1 MTNDTEAQKT
11 AENQL
16 ITLFDTIY
24 ERNYNIFTI
33 MSEQND
39 MKRKN
44 KRSLEYIIMRW
55 HGD

>member
-44 KRSLEYIIMRW
+44 
-55 HGD
+55 